1 MALEITSVG
10 AEVRYAFE
18 TTKGTRPTTGY
29 TLLPD
34 VNEAPEQDMSVETI
48 DVSNISDTVTRYT
61 YGRQDP
67 GGDMVFTLNH
77 TDAVI
82 EAWNGL
88 VTQAETNFKEGK
100 RLWFEYWFPNAK
112 KSYFWAG
119 MPRKLGTSGI
129 SQNEMDTIP
138 AHAVLVD
145 WIGWDTAS
153 TQTAQAAAARTNNL
167 IS

>member
-18 TTKGTRPTTGY
+18 TTAGKRPTTGY

-82 EAWNGL
+82 DAWAKLVSDAEEKFADGL
-88 VTQAETNFKEGK
+88 

-129 SQNEMDTIP
+129 AQNEMDTIP

-145 WIGWDTAS
+145 WVGWDDEATS
-153 TQTAQAAAARTNNL
+153 PVTNTVSRTSNL

>member
-18 TTKGTRPTTGY
+18 DGSAEIDKLTY

-48 DVSNISDTVTRYT
+48 DVSNISDLVTRYT

-82 EAWNGL
+82 TAWDDL
-88 VTQAETNFKEGK
+88 VTQAESNLKLGK
-100 RLWFEYWFPNAK
+100 RLWFQYWFPNAD
-112 KSYFWAG
+112 KSYYWAG

-138 AHAVLVD
+138 AHVVLVD
-145 WIGWDTAS
+145 WKGWHTAS
-153 TQTAQAAAARTNNL
+153 SKVPTAKAAAKSNL